1 MNIDKAMEERKQT
14 LKDRKRKKQQANNR
28 NVRGRA
34 APLQLDNSDSDEIAS
49 QHSDDFSYVSDEF
62 EYLEDAR
69 DDNVSV
75 DHSITNTKEY
85 DELAFDWQKD
95 TTSHVDHHEMIGS
108 SLSSSNYKY
117 KHSDDDRD
125 KLMFESI
132 GSMSDCLS
140 SDDKKPTCTASEF
153 ALMAEIIL
161 LFHAWYKIGCDL
173 HVDRVQRYHH
183 SIRYML
189 LILKSY
195 IPRAS
200 GFNWNIQKFHEVL
213 HTCFNILNL
222 GHPMNYDASSGERNM
237 KPFGIQPGLRAGNVG
252 GDDFMVNSSNRVH
265 ENQLIHQANEEL
277 NRYNESKI
285 IKADNEE
292 AEPKTTLIG
301 YPDYLLRQRG
311 RGVIEGWRHQGKGQ
325 HKRLNPIERRE
336 LGKFKDIETF
346 RFYTECKVKGNLL
359 RAHPCYNG
367 AEWYDWALVTSDDYE
382 QIYPVK
388 IVAFYSKVNAPGQ

>member
-1 MNIDKAMEERKQT
+1 
-14 LKDRKRKKQQANNR
+14 
-28 NVRGRA
+28 
-34 APLQLDNSDSDEIAS
+34 
-49 QHSDDFSYVSDEF
+49 
-62 EYLEDAR
+62 
-69 DDNVSV
+69 
-75 DHSITNTKEY
+75 
-85 DELAFDWQKD
+85 
-95 TTSHVDHHEMIGS
+95 
-108 SLSSSNYKY
+108 
-117 KHSDDDRD
+117 
-125 KLMFESI
+125 
-132 GSMSDCLS
+132 
-140 SDDKKPTCTASEF
+140 
-153 ALMAEIIL
+153 
-161 LFHAWYKIGCDL
+161 CDL
-173 HVDRVQRYHH
+173 HVDKAQRYHH

-195 IPRAS
+195 MPRAS

-277 NRYNESKI
+277 NRYNESKV

-301 YPDYLLRQRG
+301 YPDYLLRRRG

-325 HKRLNPIERRE
+325 HKRLNPIVRRE

-346 RFYTECKVKGNLL
+346 CFYTECKVKGNLL

-367 AEWYDWALVTSDDYE
+367 AEWYDWVLVTSHDYE

-388 IVAFYSKVNAPGQ
+388 IVAFYSKVNDPGQIYFAYQDVCMRENEDGDPDDFHDTNIFEKHTLAFKESRPMFGHYSVDSIITSCLVIQEHPGIWCRGEGQNETVWLIKERKHWAKMFSRIEIPWLDSEED